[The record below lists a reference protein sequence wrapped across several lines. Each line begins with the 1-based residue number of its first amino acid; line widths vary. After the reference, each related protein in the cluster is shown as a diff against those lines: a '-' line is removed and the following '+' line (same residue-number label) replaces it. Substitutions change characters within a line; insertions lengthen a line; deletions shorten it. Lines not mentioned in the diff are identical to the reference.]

1 MFMFKIFRK
10 KIGIIGAGNMGSA
23 IIERLKS
30 RYCLFVFDKDKEK
43 TDRLSGVCISET
55 NLDLVKNA
63 DVVILAVK
71 PQDFEAVLNEIKAN
85 VSKKLIVTIA
95 AGISTSFVEK
105 NLGEVSVIRVM
116 PNIAIKIGEGIS
128 CLSKGKFSTKEDL
141 YFVEKLFD
149 CMGKTLR
156 IEEEKMDTVTA
167 VSGSGPGF
175 YFDMI
180 ESIIAGNKNSEEFN
194 RKFITSLAEAAEKY
208 GLEHGE
214 AVFLASGT
222 GNACQ
227 LLLART
233 KFPPSELKNQITSK
247 GGTTLA
253 GLDALH
259 ATGSLIEAVKAA
271 KKRAEELS
279 KG

>member
-1 MFMFKIFRK
+1 MFKIFRQ
-10 KIGIIGAGNMGSA
+10 KIGIIGVGNMGLA
-23 IIERLKS
+23 IAERIKS
-30 RYCLFVFDKDKEK
+30 RYRLFVFDKDKEK
-43 TDRLSGVCISET
+43 TQKISGVYVSKN
-55 NLDLVKNA
+55 NLDLVKKA
-63 DVVILAVK
+63 DIVVLAVK
-71 PQDFEAVLNEIKAN
+71 PQDFEAVLNEIKIN
-85 VSKKLIVTIA
+85 LSKKLIVTIA

-105 NLGEVSVIRVM
+105 VLGEVSVIRVM

-128 CLSKGKFSTKEDL
+128 CLSKGKFSTEEDL
-141 YFVEKLFD
+141 YFVKELFD
-149 CMGKTLR
+149 CMGRTLM
-156 IEEEKMDTVTA
+156 IEEEKMPTVTA

-180 ESIIAGNKNSEEFN
+180 ESIIADNKKSEEFN
-194 RKFITSLAEAAEKY
+194 KKFILSLTEAAEKE
-208 GLEHGE
+208 GLEHEE

-233 KFPPSELKNQITSK
+233 KFPPSELKKQITSK

>member
-1 MFMFKIFRK
+1 MFKIFK
-10 KIGIIGAGNMGSA
+10 QKIGIIGVGNMGLA
-23 IIERLKS
+23 IAERIKS
-30 RYCLFVFDKDKEK
+30 RYRLFVFDKDKEK
-43 TDRLSGVCISET
+43 TQKISGVYVSKN
-55 NLDLVKNA
+55 NLDLVKKA
-63 DVVILAVK
+63 DIVVLAVK
-71 PQDFEAVLNEIKAN
+71 PQDFEAVLNEIKIN
-85 VSKKLIVTIA
+85 LSKKLIVTIA

-105 NLGEVSVIRVM
+105 VLGEVSVIRVM

-128 CLSKGKFSTKEDL
+128 CLSKGKFSTEEDL
-141 YFVEKLFD
+141 YFVKELFD
-149 CMGKTLR
+149 CMGRTLM
-156 IEEEKMDTVTA
+156 IEEEKMPTVTA

-180 ESIIAGNKNSEEFN
+180 ESIIADNKKSEEFN
-194 RKFITSLAEAAEKY
+194 KKFILSLTEAAEKE
-208 GLEHGE
+208 GLEHEE

-227 LLLART
+227 LLLVRT
-233 KFPPSELKNQITSK
+233 KFPPSELKKQITSK